1 MRAFRLLRC
10 KPASSSIAD
19 LPRLLGACVVTPPCV
34 YYLLPSESHAE
45 HHGGHEE
52 HAEAH
57 EEKEEEK
64 EAPQEEQAPAEESQ
78 PEPEPEQA
86 PQQEEK
92 KDEPQATDTTEEQ
105 EKAKESEETA
115 KPSGTE
121 GDSQPMSNDA
131 NKISSKTEEGTSE
144 QKDQPESRG
153 NKENVSFKGKMK
165 EDAEGQ
171 SDNRKREPDSKGA
184 YKKRIDS
191 GLGKDLGAS
200 DNPASDDESQQ
211 VDAVSVVFGV
221 FLLSAFDLLV
231 PLSRSVSIYR
241 RSQNGILI
249 RTHRPLP
256 RSKQTRAPVTCLASS
271 SASRPPPPA
280 TRPRL
285 TRTRPSPRSRKARK
299 PPSRWALLTRTDLR
313 CKCLFDAA
321 QKALDLSVNFCR
333 KRSEREIVV
342 GVHIVHVKLGP
353 SSVSPSL

>member
-1 MRAFRLLRC
+1 MSFSSARAVRAFQSSLRHTGVRAT
-10 KPASSSIAD
+10 PRIAASARTQLAVGRRYASGGSHGHGEASSD
-19 LPRLLGACVVTPPCV
+19 LPWLLGACVVTPPCV

-64 EAPQEEQAPAEESQ
+64 EAPQEEEAPAEEPQ
-78 PEPEPEQA
+78 PEPEPEPEQA

-131 NKISSKTEEGTSE
+131 NKISSKTEEGTAE

-184 YKKRIDS
+184 YKKRVDS

-200 DNPASDDESQQ
+200 DNPAI
-211 VDAVSVVFGV
+211 DAAS
-221 FLLSAFDLLV
+221 
-231 PLSRSVSIYR
+231 
-241 RSQNGILI
+241 
-249 RTHRPLP
+249 T
-256 RSKQTRAPVTCLASS
+256 SKQAAKGSGDVSGKQYGLSTT
-271 SASRPPPPA
+271 A
-280 TRPRL
+280 TRHSHQIDQDPSKSKKPEGPE
-285 TRTRPSPRSRKARK
+285 TAKSMGTIDPNRP
-299 PPSRWALLTRTDLR
+299 
-313 CKCLFDAA
+313 
-321 QKALDLSVNFCR
+321 QV
-333 KRSEREIVV
+333 
-342 GVHIVHVKLGP
+342 
-353 SSVSPSL
+353 

>member
-1 MRAFRLLRC
+1 MSFSSARAVRAFQSSLRHTGVRAT
-10 KPASSSIAD
+10 PRIAASARTQLAVGRRYASGGSHGHGEASSD
-19 LPRLLGACVVTPPCV
+19 LPWLLGACVVTPPCV

-57 EEKEEEK
+57 EETEEEK
-64 EAPQEEQAPAEESQ
+64 EAPQEEEAPAEEPQS
-78 PEPEPEQA
+78 EPEPEQA

-92 KDEPQATDTTEEQ
+92 KDESQATDTTEEQ

-131 NKISSKTEEGTSE
+131 NKISSKTEEGTAE

-191 GLGKDLGAS
+191 GLGKDLGAT

-211 VDAVSVVFGV
+211 VDAASTAKQAAKGSGDVSGKQFG
-221 FLLSAFDLLV
+221 LS
-231 PLSRSVSIYR
+231 
-241 RSQNGILI
+241 
-249 RTHRPLP
+249 T
-256 RSKQTRAPVTCLASS
+256 T
-271 SASRPPPPA
+271 A
-280 TRPRL
+280 TRHSTQVDQDPSKSKKPEGPE
-285 TRTRPSPRSRKARK
+285 TAKSMGTIDPKRP
-299 PPSRWALLTRTDLR
+299 
-313 CKCLFDAA
+313 
-321 QKALDLSVNFCR
+321 QV
-333 KRSEREIVV
+333 
-342 GVHIVHVKLGP
+342 
-353 SSVSPSL
+353 